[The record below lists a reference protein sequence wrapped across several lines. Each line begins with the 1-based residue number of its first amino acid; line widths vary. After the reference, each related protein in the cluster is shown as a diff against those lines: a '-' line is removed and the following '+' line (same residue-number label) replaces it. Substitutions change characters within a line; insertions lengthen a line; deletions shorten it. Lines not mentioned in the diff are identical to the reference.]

1 MLLQAVRRAGRGA
14 CGDMFSPR
22 KWLSKET
29 PAMSFLPDMSA
40 YWTRPVMCWFQ
51 ADDYIVILCGVLV
64 VGVLFAGEC
73 KVRGHN
79 SRNVNEWTVA
89 FRDTVTASPPPSPG
103 SLSLCL
109 SSFTCDIP
117 PKPQLLSG
125 LASNTRLHGTN
136 SRDCPKIRLVHPNR
150 VLGWCTTQLAGSQ
163 YRICWVNVGTS
174 RYWLNA
180 MAFVISAK
188 REQRDANHASAHTHY
203 RANTQH

>member
-125 LASNTRLHGTN
+125 LASTTRLHGTN

-150 VLGWCTTQLAGSQ
+150 VLGW
-163 YRICWVNVGTS
+163 
-174 RYWLNA
+174 
-180 MAFVISAK
+180 
-188 REQRDANHASAHTHY
+188 
-203 RANTQH
+203 